1 MKSITKLLFVGGM
14 LAGSLLLNGCV
25 AAVAGG
31 AAAGGY
37 YAAKDKGT
45 VGTYTDDSVITTKVK
60 TKFLADIHLK
70 SYNIS
75 VTTNKGVVY
84 LSGSVPT
91 QKMRDLAIDTA
102 RNTKGVRLVNV
113 TNLSV
118 APR

>member
-1 MKSITKLLFVGGM
+1 MKTKLLLISG
-14 LAGSLLLNGCV
+14 LLSTSLVLSGCV

-37 YAAKDKGT
+37 YAAKDKGS
-45 VGTYTDDSVITTKVK
+45 VGTYTDDSVITTKIK

-84 LSGSVPT
+84 LSGSVPN

-102 RNTKGVRLVNV
+102 RNTKGVKLVNV

-118 APR
+118 ESH